1 MTDRDKV
8 TMVIDDLLK
17 YKTDKDR
24 IKTIDWII
32 EFANRQKQVKNN
44 EPLHNVVGRSEQL
57 KCDELGNRCINS
69 TTDVYCCCRICG
81 EDLSTL

>member
-32 EFANRQKQVKNN
+32 EFANRQKQGQDLLLDSVSGSFTEWYNN
-44 EPLHNVVGRSEQL
+44 GFKDGVAHRTL
-57 KCDELGNRCINS
+57 KCK
-69 TTDVYCCCRICG
+69 CG
-81 EDLSTL
+81 KK